1 MSNTAAVETTTDIGA
16 RLKSASQVEP
26 SRLPRLSLIGE
37 KTAVAAGEDFDRL
50 SINDADV
57 AFLGIEMGPRPE
69 AEDGEGADQLVASFK
84 SRRFARPS
92 FMSVSKSFVE
102 SSIQIFFGAAPA
114 REGSPERAL
123 TDLDKAVVKMAMQTL
138 LSQFDKALRDVDHAG
153 LSFGSFVEPEQ
164 YGDVFGEIDES
175 FIMMRFEVARGE
187 TKHVVTLA
195 LPNAYVAL
203 IRRSLVVMP
212 EPPQP
217 SPDEAWTEAIERNF
231 EKSDLSLE
239 AVLARKKVPLSMVAR
254 FRVGQTLALE
264 TGVSDAIAIEC
275 EGKPLFK
282 AQVGFARESY
292 VVRFEKR
299 IDPTQEFIDGIFAD

>member
-16 RLKSASQVEP
+16 RLRNAAQVEP

-37 KTAVAAGEDFDRL
+37 KTAVATGEDFDRL
-50 SINDADV
+50 SIKDAEV
-57 AFLGIEMGPRPE
+57 VFLGLDMGPRPD
-69 AEDGEGADQLVASFK
+69 AEDEDNADQLVASFK

-102 SSIQIFFGAAPA
+102 SAIQIFFGAAPA

-123 TDLDKAVVKMAMQTL
+123 TDLDKAVVKMALQTL
-138 LSQFDKALRDVDHAG
+138 LSQFDKALRDVDQAG
-153 LSFGSFVEPEQ
+153 LSFGSFAEPEQ
-164 YGDVFGEIDES
+164 FGDVFGGLDES
-175 FIMMRFEVARGE
+175 FVLMRFEVARGE
-187 TKHVVTLA
+187 AKHVITLA

-203 IRRSLVVMP
+203 IRRSLIVMP

-264 TGVSDAIAIEC
+264 TGVAEAIAIEC

-292 VVRFEKR
+292 VVRFDKR
-299 IDPTQEFIDGIFAD
+299 IDPTQEFIDGILAD

>member
-1 MSNTAAVETTTDIGA
+1 MSNTAAVEATTDIGA
-16 RLKSASQVEP
+16 RLKSAAQVEP

-37 KTAVAAGEDFDRL
+37 KTAVATGEDFDRL
-50 SINDADV
+50 SIKDADV
-57 AFLGIEMGPRPE
+57 AFLGLEMGPRPV
-69 AEDGEGADQLVASFK
+69 AEDEDDADQLVVSFK

-92 FMSVSKSFVE
+92 FMTVSKSFVE
-102 SSIQIFFGAAPA
+102 SAIQIFFGAAPA

-123 TDLDKAVVKMAMQTL
+123 TDLDKAVVKMAIQTL

-164 YGDVFGEIDES
+164 FGEVFGGIDES
-175 FIMMRFEVARGE
+175 FILMRFEVARGE
-187 TKHVVTLA
+187 TKHVITLA
-195 LPNAYVAL
+195 LPTAYVAL

-264 TGVSDAIAIEC
+264 TGVADAIAIEC

-292 VVRFEKR
+292 VVRFDKR
-299 IDPTQEFIDGIFAD
+299 IDPTQEFIDGILAD